1 MEKEIGKVTHYFGK
15 IGVVI
20 VELSGKLKLG
30 DSISFKGHTSDWKQT
45 VDSMQ
50 SEHEAI
56 EEAKKG
62 DVVGINSKDHA
73 REGDAVFLVTDDK

>member
-1 MEKEIGKVTHYFGK
+1 MEQEIGKVTHYFGK
-15 IGVVI
+15 IGI
-20 VELSGKLKLG
+20 AIIKLSGKLKIG
-30 DSISFKGHTSDWKQT
+30 DRIHFKGHTSDWEQS

-56 EEAKKG
+56 EDAGKG

-73 REGDAVFLVTDDK
+73 REGDVVYLVTEE